1 MYYDGSRPITVYK
14 AAITKKEEADT
25 RLRWIFLS
33 DVYVIKK
40 DDCYVNYF
48 DRDESFFAQDSNSSS
63 DADNKNDIQLRAL
76 KEYTYDELDV
86 IEDMLFNPNYCKDRL
101 RVMEEAIRRG
111 LVLTDNEQKR
121 YLEVLEFDAQFDG
134 RYQAKVKQKK

>member
-40 DDCYVNYF
+40 DGCYVNYF

-63 DADNKNDIQLRAL
+63 DADNKNDIQLRSL